1 MCGIASRI
9 LNHYGAVG
17 KDLVSLMDAQSHRG
31 ADSTGFAIYTHP
43 VEKGYKIR
51 LMGFNRNQ
59 QDSLLSEFEY
69 VLCQHGS
76 NWLESPEIDEASTD
90 HYSIRAVIDSP
101 KDIARWIEDADLLS
115 DRLEVQSFGKS
126 LEIIKD
132 VGDANAVADKHGV
145 RNLTG
150 THGLGHARLATE
162 SNVSP
167 NASHPFWARPFA
179 DVAIVHNGQI
189 TNYYNWRNK
198 LERESYRFMTEND
211 SELIAVWIS
220 DQMRKGLTQKQAL
233 RKSIEEIDGVFTF
246 MIGDRNGIGMAKDR
260 FAMKPLVTIE
270 ENNELVAATEEQAVR
285 TISSELAEVIN
296 YDGPAIT
303 QIWEVATLPAAA

>member
-69 VLCQHGS
+69 VLRQYGS

-189 TNYYNWRNK
+189 TNYYNWRDK

-246 MIGDRNGIGMAKDR
+246 MISDRNGIGMAKDR